1 VTYGN
6 SRFVA
11 VANVDGVGA
20 NQVMTSPKG
29 VVWTVQTAPG
39 ANWVSVTYGDDLFV
53 AVGEGDSSKPNQVM
67 TSPDGVTWTAQTA
80 PESKFWNSVTYGDD
94 LFVAVGEGDSSKPNR
109 VMTSPNGRDWTAQT
123 APAALNWFSVTYGNG
138 LFVAVAADG
147 TKQVMTSG
155 KLDAQVTVN
164 ARKESK
170 KLRSGKKYKVVR
182 SASTNA
188 TLTKANARCYLNGK
202 RLKGKSKRALC
213 RTKVKNTGSNVAIT
227 AKPLC
232 SSGLSIRAKI
242 VANDPNMVKASFKRT
257 WAVKKRPSARG
268 DILSDCQKLLP

>member
-1 VTYGN
+1 MQRLWAVVCALVLCVAGVVGVQQPAAAAGVTWTAQTAPEGFWNSVTYGN
-6 SRFVA
+6 GLFVA
-11 VANVDGVGA
+11 VGDDDT
-20 NQVMTSPKG
+20 NQVMTSPDG
-29 VVWTVQTAPG
+29 VDWTAQTAPD
-39 ANWVSVTYGDDLFV
+39 ADWVSVTYGDGLFV
-53 AVGEGDSSKPNQVM
+53 AVGDGTKPVM

-80 PESKFWNSVTYGDD
+80 PDT
-94 LFVAVGEGDSSKPNR
+94 
-109 VMTSPNGRDWTAQT
+109 DWY
-123 APAALNWFSVTYGNG
+123 SVTYGNG
-138 LFVAVAADG
+138 LFVAVGDG

-170 KLRSGKKYKVVR
+170 KLTSGKKYKVVR

-213 RTKVKNTGSNVAIT
+213 RTKVKNTGSNVVIT

-242 VANDPNMVKASFKRT
+242 VANDPNMAKASFKRT

>member
-1 VTYGN
+1 
-6 SRFVA
+6 
-11 VANVDGVGA
+11 
-20 NQVMTSPKG
+20 MTSPDG
-29 VVWTVQTAPG
+29 VTWTARTAPD
-39 ANWVSVTYGDDLFV
+39 AEWFSVTYGDGLFV
-53 AVGEGDSSKPNQVM
+53 AVGDGTKPVM

-80 PESKFWNSVTYGDD
+80 PDT
-94 LFVAVGEGDSSKPNR
+94 
-109 VMTSPNGRDWTAQT
+109 DWY
-123 APAALNWFSVTYGNG
+123 SVTYGNG
-138 LFVAVAADG
+138 LFVAVGDG

-170 KLRSGKKYKVVR
+170 KLTSGKKYKVVR

-213 RTKVKNTGSNVAIT
+213 RTKVKNTGSNVVIT

-242 VANDPNMVKASFKRT
+242 VANDPNMAKASFKRT
-257 WAVKKRPSARG
+257 WAVKKRPSGRG

>member
-1 VTYGN
+1 
-6 SRFVA
+6 
-11 VANVDGVGA
+11 
-20 NQVMTSPKG
+20 
-29 VVWTVQTAPG
+29 
-39 ANWVSVTYGDDLFV
+39 
-53 AVGEGDSSKPNQVM
+53 M
-67 TSPDGVTWTAQTA
+67 TSPDGVTWTARTA
-80 PESKFWNSVTYGDD
+80 PDAVWVSVTYGDG
-94 LFVAVGEGDSSKPNR
+94 LFVAVAQSGSKP
-109 VMTSPNGRDWTAQT
+109 VMTSPDGRDWTAQT
-123 APAALNWFSVTYGNG
+123 APEAFWRSVTYGNG
-138 LFVAVAADG
+138 LFVAVGAEG

-170 KLRSGKKYKVVR
+170 KLTSGKKYKVVR

-213 RTKVKNTGSNVAIT
+213 RTKVKNTGSNVVIK

-242 VANDPNMVKASFKRT
+242 VANDPNMAKASFKRT

>member
-1 VTYGN
+1 
-6 SRFVA
+6 
-11 VANVDGVGA
+11 
-20 NQVMTSPKG
+20 MTSPKG
-29 VVWTVQTAPG
+29 VVWTPRTA
-39 ANWVSVTYGDDLFV
+39 AE
-53 AVGEGDSSKPNQVM
+53 GE
-67 TSPDGVTWTAQTA
+67 W
-80 PESKFWNSVTYGDD
+80 E
-94 LFVAVGEGDSSKPNR
+94 
-109 VMTSPNGRDWTAQT
+109 
-123 APAALNWFSVTYGNG
+123 SVTYGNG
-138 LFVAVAADG
+138 LFVAVAKSG
-147 TKQVMTSG
+147 TKPVMTSG

-213 RTKVKNTGSNVAIT
+213 RTKVKNTGSNVVIT

>member
-1 VTYGN
+1 MQRLWAVVCALVLC
-6 SRFVA
+6 VA
-11 VANVDGVGA
+11 
-20 NQVMTSPKG
+20 G
-29 VVWTVQTAPG
+29 VVGVQ
-39 ANWVSVTYGDDLFV
+39 
-53 AVGEGDSSKPNQVM
+53 Q
-67 TSPDGVTWTAQTA
+67 
-80 PESKFWNSVTYGDD
+80 
-94 LFVAVGEGDSSKPNR
+94 
-109 VMTSPNGRDWTAQT
+109 
-123 APAALNWFSVTYGNG
+123 PAAATSDARFNSVTYGNG
-138 LFVAVAADG
+138 LFVAVAG
-147 TKQVMTSG
+147 GGENRVMTSG

-213 RTKVKNTGSNVAIT
+213 RTKVKNTGSNVVIK

-242 VANDPNMVKASFKRT
+242 VANDPNMAKDSFKRT